1 MKYYRRSMF
10 RSTGRKDVNLEK
22 GEGNRRKKSTVTLGH
37 PGAGGLISNG
47 RCGRLNSQ
55 TASRKHA
62 RITAK
67 VGCL

>member
-1 MKYYRRSMF
+1 MF

-47 RCGRLNSQ
+47 IPFLK
-55 TASRKHA
+55 ALKL
-62 RITAK
+62 K
-67 VGCL
+67 